1 MEYGDD
7 DDVLDHEQ
15 DEGDQQAEES
25 DSNEDIIC
33 VVEPTSVIEKDKAQ
47 PESYE
52 TDLEIEVDSEKLFT
66 TGQEDLYLEAC
77 KLVGVIPVS
86 YFIRNMEETHMN
98 LNHHGLGPKGTKAI
112 AIALVSNTTITRL
125 ELEDNWILE
134 EGALALM
141 QMLHENYYIQEL
153 NVSNNHLDS
162 PGAKIITDF
171 LLENTSALWSIQLSG
186 NDFKD
191 ETAQMFCNALMS
203 NYRIKVLDLSHNA
216 FSEKGGEQLGHMLV
230 LNEGLQTLD
239 LSWNQL
245 TLKGA
250 VSLCNS
256 LRVRCSPRWW
266 CPVHLPVLY
275 HHHHHHHHFLCS
287 SQVNITLKT
296 LDVSWNGFGNE
307 GAQALGEALKV
318 NSTLAYLDISSNHL
332 NNEGAIKLGK
342 GLELNETLRILK
354 MSQNPVTVEGAL
366 SLVLSVKR
374 NPKSRLEEIDI
385 SNVLVTEGFVKH
397 LDGVFFV
404 HPELDVIYGEVA
416 GTISKQ
422 VISSAA
428 LKVIKTYVEKKKTS
442 VFNFLKTIDHLGTTK
457 MPVAEFRKALTMQTK
472 VPLNRIQIRELIKKL
487 DPYETGMIDYS
498 VFQEPTSEKQP
509 Q

>member
-1 MEYGDD
+1 MDYDD
-7 DDVLDHEQ
+7 EEEEDHEQ
-15 DEGDQQAEES
+15 GEGEQQAEES

-33 VVEPTSVIEKDKAQ
+33 VVEPPTVIEKEKAQ

-171 LLENTSALWSIQLSG
+171 LLENTSSLWSIQLAG
-186 NDFKD
+186 NNFND
-191 ETAQMFCNALMS
+191 ETAQMFCNALTS
-203 NYRIKVLDLSHNA
+203 NYRIKALDLSHNA

-245 TLKGA
+245 NLKGA

-256 LRVRCSPRWW
+256 LRV
-266 CPVHLPVLY
+266 
-275 HHHHHHHHFLCS
+275 
-287 SQVNITLKT
+287 NITLKT
-296 LDVSWNGFGNE
+296 LDLSWNGFGNE
-307 GAQALGEALKV
+307 GAQALGDALRV
-318 NSTLAYLDISSNHL
+318 NSTLAYLDISSNHV

-342 GLELNETLRILK
+342 GLEFNETLRILK

-374 NPKSRLEEIDI
+374 NPKSKLEEIDI
-385 SNVLVTEGFVKH
+385 SNVLVTEGFVKQ
-397 LDGVFFV
+397 LDGVFSV
-404 HPELDVIYGEVA
+404 HPELDVLYGEVA
-416 GTISKQ
+416 GTISKS
-422 VISSAA
+422 VMSPVA
-428 LKVIKTYVEKKKTS
+428 LKVIKAYVERKKTT
-442 VFNFLKTIDHLGTTK
+442 VFDFLKTIDHLGTTK

-487 DPYETGMIDYS
+487 DPYETGIVDYR
-498 VFQEPTSEKQP
+498 
-509 Q
+509 

>member
-1 MEYGDD
+1 MDYDDDD
-7 DDVLDHEQ
+7 DDVAERKQ
-15 DEGDQQAEES
+15 DEGDQQAEKS
-25 DSNEDIIC
+25 DSDEDIIC
-33 VVEPTSVIEKDKAQ
+33 VVEPPAVIEKDKVQ

-52 TDLEIEVDSEKLFT
+52 TDLEIEVDSEKTFT
-66 TGQEDLYLEAC
+66 TGQEDVYLEAC

-153 NVSNNHLDS
+153 NISNNHLDS

-171 LLENTSALWSIQLSG
+171 LLENTSSLWSIQLAG
-186 NDFKD
+186 NNFNDD
-191 ETAQMFCNALMS
+191 TAQMFCNALMS
-203 NYRIKVLDLSHNA
+203 NYQIKVLDLSHNE

-230 LNEGLQTLD
+230 LNEGLQTLN

-245 TLKGA
+245 NLKGA
-250 VSLCNS
+250 LSLCHS
-256 LRVRCSPRWW
+256 LRVN
-266 CPVHLPVLY
+266 V
-275 HHHHHHHHFLCS
+275 
-287 SQVNITLKT
+287 TLKI
-296 LDVSWNGFGNE
+296 LDVSWNAFGNE
-307 GAQALGEALKV
+307 GAQALGDALKV
-318 NSTLAYLDISSNHL
+318 NSTLSYLDISNNHL

-354 MSQNPVTVEGAL
+354 MSQNPMTVEGAL
-366 SLVLSVKR
+366 SLVLSVKK
-374 NPKSRLEEIDI
+374 NTKSRLEEINI
-385 SNVLVTEGFVKH
+385 SNVLVTEEFVKQ
-397 LDGVFFV
+397 LDGVFFI

-416 GTISKQ
+416 GTVCKSVK
-422 VISSAA
+422 SPLA
-428 LKVIKTYVEKKKTS
+428 LTVIKAYVKRKNTT
-442 VFNFLKTIDHLGTTK
+442 VFEFLKSIDHLGTTK

-472 VPLNRIQIRELIKKL
+472 VPLKRIQIRELIKTL
-487 DPYETGMIDYS
+487 DPYGTGIVDYS
-498 VFQEPTSEKQP
+498 VFYEPSEAAPVK
-509 Q
+509 

>member
-256 LRVRCSPRWW
+256 LRV
-266 CPVHLPVLY
+266 
-275 HHHHHHHHFLCS
+275 
-287 SQVNITLKT
+287 NITLKT